1 MKSIIFFI
9 LIFFVSSPSRVY
21 SQERNENMH
30 ISYIREVNNQLYLSD
45 FELGSSET
53 IKDTEGHGIA
63 IGWFFANEGDK
74 FFLLDMGYS
83 KTRYNGTVE
92 DGVSV
97 SFSPKAGTGYDA
109 VSESKNII
117 YDVDLEFDNP
127 YIGISYTNW
136 EFAMDAWFHTNIPVP
151 VTWGVGIINQTARG
165 DVKIS
170 TTEGV
175 DIAEAS
181 YKSALQRYYLVGI
194 SFNVEFIYFSLVL
207 RHVTSPELEVTS
219 CNEDAIGNDACDRFY
234 AANGNRNNAPVIFT
248 GGVLSVGIMF

>member
-1 MKSIIFFI
+1 MKSFIFFI
-9 LIFFVSSPSRVY
+9 LVFLSSGINLILAQDQY
-21 SQERNENMH
+21 GDMH

-45 FELGSSET
+45 FELGSQET
-53 IKDTEGHGIA
+53 IKDSEGHGIA

-83 KTRYNGTVE
+83 KTKYNGTVE

-97 SFSPKAGTGYDA
+97 SFNPKAGTGYDA

-136 EFAMDAWFHTNIPVP
+136 EFAINAWAHSNIPVP
-151 VTWGVGIINQTARG
+151 VTWGVGVINQKARG

-175 DIAEAS
+175 SIAEAT
-181 YKSALQRYYLVGI
+181 YKSGLQRYYLVGI
-194 SFNVEFIYFSLVL
+194 SFNVEFVYFSLVL
-207 RHVTSPELEVTS
+207 RHVTSPELEITS
-219 CNEDAIGNDACDRFY
+219 CNENAIGKDACDRFY

>member
-9 LIFFVSSPSRVY
+9 LIFFVSSTSRVY
-21 SQERNENMH
+21 AQERNENMH

-63 IGWFFANEGDK
+63 TGWFFANEGDK

-97 SFSPKAGTGYDA
+97 SFSPKTGTGYDA

-136 EFAMDAWFHTNIPVP
+136 NLTADGLRFSNFPIPP
-151 VTWGVGIINQTARG
+151 TWGVGIISQKAKG
-165 DVKIS
+165 DVKIR
-170 TTEGV
+170 TTEGI
-175 DIAEAS
+175 DIAEAT
-181 YKSALQRYYLVGI
+181 YKSGLQRYYFMGY
-194 SFNVEFIYFSLVL
+194 SFNIEFVYFSIIL

-219 CNEDAIGNDACDRFY
+219 CNEDAIGKEACDRFY